1 MATRTGKK
9 VLDAALGLI
18 HPRPPLWLM
27 RQAGRYLPEYREVRA
42 RAGSFIDLCFSPEL
56 ASEVTLQP
64 IRRFDFDAAIIF
76 SDILVVPHALG
87 QKLRFTDGE
96 GPRLQKIAFRS
107 LDGKDAALRLAPIS
121 ETVKRTRTALAGD
134 KTLIGFCGG
143 PWTVATYMI
152 AGEGSSDQ
160 AEAKLFALTHPD
172 EFAALIDLLVE
183 TSAGYLA
190 AQLSAGADLV
200 QIFES
205 WSANLD
211 EASFRDW
218 VIEPTKKMVALLRQK
233 VPGATVIGFPR
244 GAGAM
249 LPAYARE
256 TGVDCIGLDQMTPLA
271 FARDHVALP
280 VQGNLDPL
288 RLRAGGAALSDRVD
302 VILEAFAGR
311 PHVFNLGHGIL
322 PDTPL
327 GHVQQLVQRVRG

>member
-9 VLDAALGLI
+9 VLDAARGLT

-42 RAGSFIDLCFSPEL
+42 RAGSFLDLCFSPEL

-64 IRRFDFDAAIIF
+64 MRRFDFDAAIIF
-76 SDILVVPHALG
+76 SDILVIPYALG
-87 QKLRFTDGE
+87 QKLSFTEGE
-96 GPRLQKIAFRS
+96 GPRLKKIDFRS
-107 LDGKDAALRLAPIS
+107 LDGKNAAGRLAPIN
-121 ETVKRTRTALAGD
+121 ETVKLTRASLAGD

-160 AEAKLFALTHPD
+160 AEAKLFALTHPE
-172 EFAALIDLLVE
+172 EFAALIELLVE
-183 TSAGYLA
+183 TSASYLA
-190 AQLSAGADLV
+190 AQLNAGADLV

-211 EASFRDW
+211 EQSFRDW
-218 VIEPTKKMVALLRQK
+218 VIEPTRKLVTRLREK
-233 VPGATVIGFPR
+233 TAGATIIGFPR
-244 GAGAM
+244 GGGAM

-256 TGVDCIGLDQMTPLA
+256 TGVDCIGLDQMTPLG

-288 RLRAGGAALSDRVD
+288 RLRAGGAAMSNRVD
-302 VILEAFAGR
+302 EILEALAGR

-327 GHVQQLVQRVRG
+327 GHVEELVRRVRG